1 MSAFRNISIIVFSL
15 LVLSMCIPAYALQSN
30 MLDPNLQITLEYP
43 DVVKHGD
50 KFVLSSIIKATADQI
65 SNITLSIS
73 SPELYT
79 TNNTF
84 SLAKLA
90 KDSTFGNDFKLET
103 KGDTP
108 NGVFV
113 ANAQVTYYIKGL
125 FDANPVKNT
134 FTHAFNLNTQ
144 SSPILSIDIQAPNN
158 VFSGEPFSIKGT
170 IKNQGTI
177 AQNVQITAYSD
188 DISLEG
194 KKSFLLSSLDSGKSS
209 DFEFLVNAPKDLDI
223 PTHAVIHVNGTYF
236 DDSNQSHSIQDSV
249 NIFARHRGIMEIG
262 DANGIWLGTFFIAPV
277 VGVGTIVSSAIG
289 FFIFLWHFRNRKKQK
304 KNRKQKT

>member
-1 MSAFRNISIIVFSL
+1 MFRNIFIIIFSL
-15 LVLSMCIPAYALQSN
+15 LVLSTYIPAYASQSN
-30 MLDPNLQITLEYP
+30 MLDPNLQVTLEYP
-43 DVVKHGD
+43 DVVKQGD

-103 KGDTP
+103 KSDTP

-113 ANAQVTYYIKGL
+113 ANAQVTYYIKGF
-125 FDANPVKNT
+125 FDSNPVKNI

-144 SSPILSIDIQAPNN
+144 SSPILSFDIQAPSN

-170 IKNQGTI
+170 IKNQGI
-177 AQNVQITAYSD
+177 VAQNVQVTAYSD

-194 KKSFLLSSLDSGKSS
+194 KKSFLLSSLDSGRSS
-209 DFEFLVNAPKDLDI
+209 DFEFLVNTPKDLDI

-249 NIFARHRGIMEIG
+249 NIFARHRGMMEIG

-289 FFIFLWHFRNRKKQK
+289 FFIFLWHFKNKKKQK
-304 KNRKQKT
+304 KNKKQKT

>member
-15 LVLSMCIPAYALQSN
+15 LVLSMCIPVYALQSN

-50 KFVLSSIIKATADQI
+50 RFFLSSIIKATADQI

-73 SPELYT
+73 SPELYS

-103 KGDTP
+103 KSDTP

-170 IKNQGTI
+170 IKNQGTM
-177 AQNVQITAYSD
+177 AQNIQVMAYSD

-209 DFEFLVNAPKDLDI
+209 DFEFLVSTSKDLDI

-236 DDSNQSHSIQDSV
+236 DESNRSHSIQDSV
-249 NIFARHRGIMEIG
+249 NIFARHRGMMEIG
-262 DANGIWLGTFFIAPV
+262 DANGMWLGTFFIAPV

-289 FFIFLWHFRNRKKQK
+289 FFIFLWHFKNRKMQKKNKKQK
-304 KNRKQKT
+304 T

>member
-1 MSAFRNISIIVFSL
+1 
-15 LVLSMCIPAYALQSN
+15 MCIPVYALQSN

-50 KFVLSSIIKATADQI
+50 MFVLSSIIKATADQI

-73 SPELYT
+73 SPELYSA
-79 TNNTF
+79 NNTF

-103 KGDTP
+103 KSDTP

-144 SSPILSIDIQAPNN
+144 SSPILSIDIQAPSN

-170 IKNQGTI
+170 IENHGI
-177 AQNVQITAYSD
+177 MAQNIQITAYSD

-209 DFEFLVNAPKDLDI
+209 DFEFLVSTSKDLDI

-236 DDSNQSHSIQDSV
+236 DDSNQLHSIQDSV
-249 NIFARHRGIMEIG
+249 NIFARHRGMMEIG
-262 DANGIWLGTFFIAPV
+262 DANGMWLGTFFIAPV

-289 FFIFLWHFRNRKKQK
+289 FFIFLWHFKNRKMQKKNKKQK
-304 KNRKQKT
+304 T

>member
-1 MSAFRNISIIVFSL
+1 
-15 LVLSMCIPAYALQSN
+15 MCIPAYALQSN

-50 KFVLSSIIKATADQI
+50 RFVLSSIIKATADQI

-73 SPELYT
+73 SPELYSV
-79 TNNTF
+79 NNTF

-103 KGDTP
+103 KSDTP

-144 SSPILSIDIQAPNN
+144 SSPILSIDIQAPSN

-170 IKNQGTI
+170 IKNQGI
-177 AQNVQITAYSD
+177 MAQNVQVMAYSD

-209 DFEFLVNAPKDLDI
+209 DFEFLVSTSKDLDI

-249 NIFARHRGIMEIG
+249 NVFARHRGMMEIG
-262 DANGIWLGTFFIAPV
+262 DANGIWIGTFFIAPV

-289 FFIFLWHFRNRKKQK
+289 FFIFLWHFKNRKKQK
-304 KNRKQKT
+304 KKKKQKT

>member
-1 MSAFRNISIIVFSL
+1 MKLGFRNISILVFSL
-15 LVLSMCIPAYALQSN
+15 LVMSMCIPAYALQSN
-30 MLDPNLQITLEYP
+30 MFDPNLQVTLEYP
-43 DVVKHGD
+43 EVVKQGD
-50 KFVLSSIIKATADQI
+50 MFVLSSIIKATADQI

-73 SPELYT
+73 SPELYS

-84 SLAKLA
+84 SLTKLV

-103 KGDTP
+103 KSDTP

-113 ANAQVTYYIKGL
+113 VNAQVTYYIKGL

-144 SSPILSIDIQAPNN
+144 SGPILSVDIQAPSN
-158 VFSGEPFSIKGT
+158 VFSGESFSIKGT
-170 IKNQGTI
+170 IKNQGTM
-177 AQNVQITAYSD
+177 AQNVQMTAYSD

-194 KKSFLLSSLDSGKSS
+194 KKSFLLSSLDSGKST
-209 DFEFLVNAPKDLDI
+209 DFEFLVNTPKDLDI

-249 NIFARHRGIMEIG
+249 NIFARHRGMMEIG

-289 FFIFLWHFRNRKKQK
+289 FFIFLWHFKNRKKQK
-304 KNRKQKT
+304 KNKK